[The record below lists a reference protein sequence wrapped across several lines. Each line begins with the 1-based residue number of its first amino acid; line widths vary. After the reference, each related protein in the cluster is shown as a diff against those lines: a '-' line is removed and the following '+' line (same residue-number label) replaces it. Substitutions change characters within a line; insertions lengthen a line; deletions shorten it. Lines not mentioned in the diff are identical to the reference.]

1 MPKPPL
7 PSELTEFLSRP
18 NPAVIGS
25 VRPDGS
31 PHTAATW
38 YLWEDGRVLV
48 NVDTTRK
55 RLEYM
60 SRDPRVSIT
69 VMGQGDDWYHQVTL
83 RGRVATFEEDPEFEG
98 ADRLSRQYTG
108 EPYARRDQNRVNA
121 WIEVESWYGWAAGR
135 PWTGSD

>member
-1 MPKPPL
+1 VPKPPL
-7 PSELTEFLSRP
+7 PQELVDFISRP
-18 NPAVIGS
+18 NPAVIAS

-38 YLWEDGRVLV
+38 YLAEDGRLLV
-48 NVDTTRK
+48 NMDATRK

-60 SRDPRVSIT
+60 RRDPRVSIT
-69 VMGQGDDWYHQVTL
+69 ITGQGDDWYHQVTV
-83 RGRVATFEEDPEFEG
+83 RGRVAEFQDDPDLEG

-135 PWTGSD
+135 PWTGSG